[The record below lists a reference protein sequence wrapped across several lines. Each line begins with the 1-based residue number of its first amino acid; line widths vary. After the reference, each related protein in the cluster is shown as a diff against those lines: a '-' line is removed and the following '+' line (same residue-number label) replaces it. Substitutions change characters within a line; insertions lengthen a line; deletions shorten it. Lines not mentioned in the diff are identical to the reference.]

1 MSERKAIK
9 SLLPVGMKSST
20 FVLLFVVIV
29 LLVLLL
35 NTTFR
40 FLPIERVSGL
50 DRVASLICSNYMDQI
65 EKEKVIKDGIT
76 GMVADLD
83 PYSEYLDKKEL
94 RGLLEESKGEFQGV
108 GLEIAIRNGYPTV
121 VSPLE
126 ESPAYKA
133 GIKAG
138 DRIIEINGIST
149 EGLSGDKA
157 QQKIRGPKGSK
168 VKMTILREGIAEP
181 LEFNLIRE
189 VIEIRSV
196 AFAGEI
202 EDGIGYIR
210 LIKFSENA
218 PGELSKALEDLKT
231 KNITGL
237 ILDLR
242 GNPGGL
248 LPEAVGVTE
257 LFLDKGEL
265 IVKIKGR
272 KASDTKK
279 FYSQAQPIFD
289 SLPLIVLVN
298 CGSASASEIV
308 SGAIQDQDRGL
319 ILGDTTFG
327 KGAVQTLFEL
337 NNNTALKLT
346 TAKYYIPSGRLIQKE
361 RKVEENLTVD
371 SVGAQSRQGGMPLP
385 PSKEKVYH
393 TKKGRKVYGGGGI
406 VPDMVIPDLAF
417 PPLIQNLLQKQL
429 FFDFAIHYTS
439 SRSNSTVHKNI
450 PEDFQADDKVLKE
463 FKDFIKSKGF
473 EYKTATESELE
484 KLKETLK
491 EEKSSEPF
499 SEGIKEGL
507 NRLDYFINRQKE
519 VDFEKNKE
527 LLKWQIEEAI
537 KTKEF
542 GSSERYKV
550 WAKYQEQIKR
560 AIEILKNKEEYER
573 MLSSP

>member
-1 MSERKAIK
+1 MSEIK
-9 SLLPVGMKSST
+9 MKSST

-29 LLVLLL
+29 LLVLIF
-35 NTTFR
+35 NTTYR
-40 FLPIERVSGL
+40 FVSIGRISGL
-50 DRVASLICSNYMDQI
+50 DRVASLISSSYVDRI
-65 EKEKVIKDGIT
+65 AKEKVIKDGIT

-94 RGLLEESKGEFQGV
+94 SGLLEESKGEFQGI
-108 GLEIAIRNGYPTV
+108 GLEIAIRDGYPTV

-126 ESPAYKA
+126 GSPAYKA

-149 EGLSGDKA
+149 EGLSGEGA

-168 VKMTILREGIAEP
+168 VKMTIVREGIAES

-202 EDGIGYIR
+202 VDKSSTTRREEGIGYIR
-210 LIKFSENA
+210 LIRFSENA
-218 PGELSKALEDLKT
+218 PGELSKALADLKT

-257 LFLDKGEL
+257 LFLEKGEL

-279 FYSQAQPIFD
+279 FYSQVQPVFD

-298 CGSASASEIV
+298 YGSASASEIV

-319 ILGDTTFG
+319 VLGDTTFG

-337 NNNTALKLT
+337 ANNTALKLT

-361 RKVEENLTVD
+361 FSHNKNPTTDTTEIVD
-371 SVGAQSRQGGMPLP
+371 SL
-385 PSKEKVYH
+385 KNKLEEKVYY

-417 PPLIQNLLQKQL
+417 PPLVQDLLQKQL

-484 KLKETLK
+484 KLKATIK
-491 EEKSSEPF
+491 EEKGSEQV
-499 SEGIKEGL
+499 SNAMKETLNGL
-507 NRLDYFINRQKE
+507 NYLIEKGKE
-519 VDFEKNKE
+519 ADFEKNKE

-537 KTKEF
+537 MTKEF
-542 GSSERYKV
+542 GSSTRYKV
-550 WAKYQEQIKR
+550 WAKYQEQIKK

-573 MLSSP
+573 LLSSP

>member
-29 LLVLLL
+29 LLVLIF

-40 FLPIERVSGL
+40 FVSFERVSGL
-50 DRVASLICSNYMDQI
+50 DRVASLISSNYVDKI
-65 EKEKVIKDGIT
+65 EKEKIIKDGIT

-83 PYSEYLDKKEL
+83 PYSEYLDRKEL
-94 RGLLEESKGEFQGV
+94 GGLLEESKGEFQGV
-108 GLEIAIRNGYPTV
+108 GLEIAIRDGYPTV

-126 ESPAYKA
+126 GSPAYKA

-149 EGLSGDKA
+149 EGLSGEGV

-181 LEFNLIRE
+181 FEFNLIRE

-196 AFAGEI
+196 AFAGGI

-210 LIKFSENA
+210 LIRFSENA

-231 KNITGL
+231 KNISGL

-257 LFLDKGEL
+257 LFLEKGEL
-265 IVKIKGR
+265 IVEIKGR

-298 CGSASASEIV
+298 YGSASASEIV

-361 RKVEENLTVD
+361 FNHNKNLTADTTEIVD
-371 SVGAQSRQGGMPLP
+371 TLQNK
-385 PSKEKVYH
+385 SKEKVYY

-429 FFDFAIHYTS
+429 FFDFAVHYTS
-439 SRSNSTVHKNI
+439 SRSDSTVHKNI
-450 PEDFQADDKVLKE
+450 PEDFQTDDMVLKE
-463 FKDFIKSKGF
+463 FKEFIKSKGF
-473 EYKTATESELE
+473 EYKTASKSELE
-484 KLKETLK
+484 KLKETIK
-491 EEKSSEPF
+491 EEIGSERV
-499 SEGIKEGL
+499 SDAMKETW
-507 NRLDYFINRQKE
+507 NRFNYLIDKE
-519 VDFEKNKE
+519 KEADFEKNKE

-537 KTKEF
+537 MTKEF
-542 GSSERYKV
+542 GSSTRYKV
-550 WAKYQEQIKR
+550 WAKYQEQIKK
-560 AIEILKNKEEYER
+560 AIEILKDKEEYDS
-573 MLSSP
+573 LLGY

>member
-1 MSERKAIK
+1 MSEIK
-9 SLLPVGMKSST
+9 MKSST

-29 LLVLLL
+29 LLVLIF
-35 NTTFR
+35 NTTYR
-40 FLPIERVSGL
+40 FVSIGRISGL
-50 DRVASLICSNYMDQI
+50 DRVASLISSSYVDRI
-65 EKEKVIKDGIT
+65 AKEKVIKDGIT

-94 RGLLEESKGEFQGV
+94 SGLLEESKGEFQGI
-108 GLEIAIRNGYPTV
+108 GLEIAIRDGYPTV

-126 ESPAYKA
+126 GSPAYKA
-133 GIKAG
+133 GINAG

-149 EGLSGDKA
+149 EGLSGEGA

-168 VKMTILREGIAEP
+168 VKMTIVREGIAES

-202 EDGIGYIR
+202 VDKSSTTRREEGIGYIR
-210 LIKFSENA
+210 LIRFSENA
-218 PGELSKALEDLKT
+218 PGELSKALADLKT

-257 LFLDKGEL
+257 LFLEKGEL

-279 FYSQAQPIFD
+279 FYSQVQPVFD

-298 CGSASASEIV
+298 YGSASASEIV

-319 ILGDTTFG
+319 VLGDTTFG

-337 NNNTALKLT
+337 ANNTALKLT

-361 RKVEENLTVD
+361 FSHNKNPTTDTTEIVD
-371 SVGAQSRQGGMPLP
+371 SL
-385 PSKEKVYH
+385 KNKLEEKVYY

-417 PPLIQNLLQKQL
+417 PPLVQDLLQKQL

-484 KLKETLK
+484 KLKATIK
-491 EEKSSEPF
+491 EEKGSEQV
-499 SEGIKEGL
+499 SNAMKETLNGL
-507 NRLDYFINRQKE
+507 NYLIEKGKE
-519 VDFEKNKE
+519 ADFEKNKE

-537 KTKEF
+537 MTKEF
-542 GSSERYKV
+542 GSSTRYKV
-550 WAKYQEQIKR
+550 WAKYQEQIKK

-573 MLSSP
+573 LLSSP

>member
-1 MSERKAIK
+1 
-9 SLLPVGMKSST
+9 
-20 FVLLFVVIV
+20 
-29 LLVLLL
+29 
-35 NTTFR
+35 
-40 FLPIERVSGL
+40 
-50 DRVASLICSNYMDQI
+50 
-65 EKEKVIKDGIT
+65 
-76 GMVADLD
+76 
-83 PYSEYLDKKEL
+83 
-94 RGLLEESKGEFQGV
+94 
-108 GLEIAIRNGYPTV
+108 
-121 VSPLE
+121 
-126 ESPAYKA
+126 
-133 GIKAG
+133 
-138 DRIIEINGIST
+138 
-149 EGLSGDKA
+149 
-157 QQKIRGPKGSK
+157 
-168 VKMTILREGIAEP
+168 
-181 LEFNLIRE
+181 IRE

-202 EDGIGYIR
+202 EDGVGYIR

-218 PGELSKALEDLKT
+218 PGELSEALKELKT

-257 LFLDKGEL
+257 LFLEKGEL

-272 KASDTKK
+272 RGSDAKK
-279 FYSQAQPIFD
+279 FYSQTQPIFD
-289 SLPLIVLVN
+289 SLPLIILVN
-298 CGSASASEIV
+298 YGSASASEIV

-337 NNNTALKLT
+337 NDNTALKLT

-361 RKVEENLTVD
+361 FNHNKNLIADTTEIVD
-371 SVGAQSRQGGMPLP
+371 TLQNK
-385 PSKEKVYH
+385 SKEKVYY

-417 PPLIQNLLQKQL
+417 PPLIQDLLQKQL
-429 FFDFAIHYTS
+429 FFDFAVHYSS

-450 PEDFQADDKVLKE
+450 PEDFKADNMVLKE
-463 FKDFIKSKGF
+463 FRDFIKSKGF
-473 EYKTATESELE
+473 EYKTATESELV

-519 VDFEKNKE
+519 VNFEKNKE

-550 WAKYQEQIKR
+550 WAKYQEQIKK

-573 MLSSP
+573 LLSSP

>member
-279 FYSQAQPIFD
+279 FYSQTQPIFD

-298 CGSASASEIV
+298 YGSASASEIV

-361 RKVEENLTVD
+361 FNHNKNLTADTTEIVD
-371 SVGAQSRQGGMPLP
+371 TLQNK
-385 PSKEKVYH
+385 SKEKVYY

-406 VPDMVIPDLAF
+406 VPDMVIPDIAF
-417 PPLIQNLLQKQL
+417 PPLIQNLLQKQY

-439 SRSNSTVHKNI
+439 SNSNSTVHKNI
-450 PEDFQADDKVLKE
+450 PEDFQADDIVLKE
-463 FKDFIKSKGF
+463 FKEFIKSKGF
-473 EYKTATESELE
+473 EYKTASESELE
-484 KLKETLK
+484 KLKETIK
-491 EEKSSEPF
+491 EEKGSEQI
-499 SEGIKEGL
+499 SDNIKEIL
-507 NRLDYFINRQKE
+507 NKFEYLIEKE
-519 VDFEKNKE
+519 KENDFEKNKKE
-527 LLKWQIEEAI
+527 LKWQIEEAI

-550 WAKYQEQIKR
+550 WAKYQEQIKK
-560 AIEILKNKEEYER
+560 AIEILKNKAEYE
-573 MLSSP
+573 MLLSPR

>member
-1 MSERKAIK
+1 MK
-9 SLLPVGMKSST
+9 MKSST

-40 FLPIERVSGL
+40 FLPIERISGL
-50 DRVASLICSNYMDQI
+50 DEVASLISSNYVDKI
-65 EKEKVIKDGIT
+65 EKEKLIKDGIV

-94 RGLLEESKGEFQGV
+94 GGLLEESKGEFQGV
-108 GLEIAIRNGYPTV
+108 GLEIAISDGYPTV

-126 ESPAYKA
+126 GSPAYKA

-138 DRIIEINGIST
+138 DRIIKINGIST

-181 LEFNLIRE
+181 FEFNLIRE

-210 LIKFSENA
+210 LIRFSENA
-218 PGELSKALEDLKT
+218 PPELREALKELKK
-231 KNITGL
+231 KNISGL

-257 LFLDKGEL
+257 LFLEKGEL
-265 IVKIKGR
+265 IVEIKGR
-272 KASDTKK
+272 KGSDTKK
-279 FYSQAQPIFD
+279 FYSQTQPIFD
-289 SLPLIVLVN
+289 SLPLIILVN
-298 CGSASASEIV
+298 YGSASASEIV

-337 NNNTALKLT
+337 NDNTALKLT

-361 RKVEENLTVD
+361 FNHNKNLIADTTEIVD
-371 SVGAQSRQGGMPLP
+371 TLQNK
-385 PSKEKVYH
+385 SKEKVYY

-429 FFDFAIHYTS
+429 FFDFAVHYSS
-439 SRSNSTVHKNI
+439 SRSNS
-450 PEDFQADDKVLKE
+450 
-463 FKDFIKSKGF
+463 
-473 EYKTATESELE
+473 
-484 KLKETLK
+484 
-491 EEKSSEPF
+491 
-499 SEGIKEGL
+499 
-507 NRLDYFINRQKE
+507 
-519 VDFEKNKE
+519 
-527 LLKWQIEEAI
+527 
-537 KTKEF
+537 
-542 GSSERYKV
+542 
-550 WAKYQEQIKR
+550 
-560 AIEILKNKEEYER
+560 
-573 MLSSP
+573 

>member
-29 LLVLLL
+29 LLVLIF

-40 FLPIERVSGL
+40 FVSFERVSGL
-50 DRVASLICSNYMDQI
+50 DRVASLISSNYVDKI
-65 EKEKVIKDGIT
+65 EKEKIIKDGIT

-83 PYSEYLDKKEL
+83 PYSEYLDRKEL
-94 RGLLEESKGEFQGV
+94 GGLLEESKGEFQGV
-108 GLEIAIRNGYPTV
+108 GLEIAIRDGYPTV

-126 ESPAYKA
+126 GSPAYKA

-149 EGLSGDKA
+149 EGLSGEGV

-181 LEFNLIRE
+181 FEFNLIRE

-196 AFAGEI
+196 AFAGGI

-210 LIKFSENA
+210 LIRFSENA

-257 LFLDKGEL
+257 LFLEKGEL
-265 IVKIKGR
+265 IVEIKGR

-298 CGSASASEIV
+298 YGSASASEIV

-361 RKVEENLTVD
+361 FNHNKNLTADTTEIVD
-371 SVGAQSRQGGMPLP
+371 TLQNK
-385 PSKEKVYH
+385 SKEKVYY

-429 FFDFAIHYTS
+429 FFDFAIHYTP

-484 KLKETLK
+484 KFKETIK
-491 EEKSSEPF
+491 EEKGSEQI
-499 SEGIKEGL
+499 SDNMKEIL
-507 NRLDYFINRQKE
+507 NKFDYLIEKE
-519 VDFEKNKE
+519 KENDFEKNKKE
-527 LLKWQIEEAI
+527 LKWQIEEAI

-550 WAKYQEQIKR
+550 WAKYQEQIKK
-560 AIEILKNKEEYER
+560 AIEILKNKAEYE
-573 MLSSP
+573 MLLSPR

>member
-1 MSERKAIK
+1 MSEIK
-9 SLLPVGMKSST
+9 MKSST

-29 LLVLLL
+29 LLVLIF
-35 NTTFR
+35 NTTYR
-40 FLPIERVSGL
+40 FVSFGRISGL
-50 DRVASLICSNYMDQI
+50 DRVASLISYSYVDRI
-65 EKEKVIKDGIT
+65 AKEKVIKDGIT

-94 RGLLEESKGEFQGV
+94 SGLLEESKGEFQGI
-108 GLEIAIRNGYPTV
+108 GLEIAIRDGYPTV

-126 ESPAYKA
+126 GSPAYKA

-138 DRIIEINGIST
+138 DRIIEINCIST
-149 EGLSGDKA
+149 EGLSGEGA

-168 VKMTILREGIAEP
+168 VKMTIVREGIAEP
-181 LEFNLIRE
+181 LEFSLIRE

-202 EDGIGYIR
+202 VDKSSTTRREDGIGYIR
-210 LIKFSENA
+210 LIRFSENA
-218 PGELSKALEDLKT
+218 PGELSKALEDLKI

-257 LFLDKGEL
+257 LFLEKGEL
-265 IVKIKGR
+265 IVEIKGR
-272 KASDTKK
+272 KGSDTKK
-279 FYSQAQPIFD
+279 FYSQTQPIFD

-298 CGSASASEIV
+298 YGSASASEIV

-319 ILGDTTFG
+319 VLGDTTFG

-337 NNNTALKLT
+337 ANNTALKLT

-361 RKVEENLTVD
+361 FSHNKNLIADTTEIVD
-371 SVGAQSRQGGMPLP
+371 TLQNK
-385 PSKEKVYH
+385 SKEKVYY

-417 PPLIQNLLQKQL
+417 PPLIQNLLQKQY

-450 PEDFQADDKVLKE
+450 PEDFQADDRVLKE
-463 FKDFIKSKGF
+463 FKDFIKAKRF

-484 KLKETLK
+484 KLEETIKEEKGAEQVSNEMKETLN
-491 EEKSSEPF
+491 
-499 SEGIKEGL
+499 GL
-507 NRLDYFINRQKE
+507 NYLIEKGKE
-519 VDFEKNKE
+519 ADFEKNKE

-537 KTKEF
+537 ITKEF
-542 GSSERYKV
+542 GSSTRYKV

-560 AIEILKNKEEYER
+560 AVEILKNKEEYER
-573 MLSSP
+573 LLSSP

>member
-29 LLVLLL
+29 LLVLIF

-40 FLPIERVSGL
+40 FVSFERVSGL
-50 DRVASLICSNYMDQI
+50 DRVASLISSNYVDKI
-65 EKEKVIKDGIT
+65 EKEKIIKDGIT

-83 PYSEYLDKKEL
+83 PYSEYLDRKEL
-94 RGLLEESKGEFQGV
+94 GGLLEESKGEFQGV
-108 GLEIAIRNGYPTV
+108 GLEIAIRDGYPTV

-126 ESPAYKA
+126 GSPAYKA

-149 EGLSGDKA
+149 EGLSGEGV

-168 VKMTILREGIAEP
+168 VKMTILRERIAEP
-181 LEFNLIRE
+181 FEFNLIRE

-196 AFAGEI
+196 AFAGGI

-210 LIKFSENA
+210 LIRFSENA

-265 IVKIKGR
+265 IVEIKGR

-361 RKVEENLTVD
+361 FNHNKNLTADTTEIVD
-371 SVGAQSRQGGMPLP
+371 TLQNK
-385 PSKEKVYH
+385 SKEKVYY

-406 VPDMVIPDLAF
+406 VPDMVIPDIAF
-417 PPLIQNLLQKQL
+417 PPLIQNLLQKQY

-439 SRSNSTVHKNI
+439 SRSDSTVHKNI
-450 PEDFQADDKVLKE
+450 PEDFQADDIVLKE
-463 FKDFIKSKGF
+463 FKEFIKSKGF
-473 EYKTATESELE
+473 EYKTASESELV
-484 KLKETLK
+484 KLKETIK
-491 EEKSSEPF
+491 EEKGSELSF
-499 SEGIKEGL
+499 DKLKESL
-507 NRLDYFINRQKE
+507 NRLDYFIEKQKE
-519 VDFEKNKE
+519 ADFEKNKE

-550 WAKYQEQIKR
+550 WAKYQVQIKK
-560 AIEILKNKEEYER
+560 AIEILKNKAEYE
-573 MLSSP
+573 MLLSPR